1 MRIER
6 IIGIIFVRQIFCILK
21 DCSRDLLSL
30 KFTIYTISFERIIT
44 IQITIENR
52 SALIPKHFIYSFI
65 QLMATRSIKYL
76 KRVNR

>member
-30 KFTIYTISFERIIT
+30 KFTIYTISFERIT

-52 SALIPKHFIYSFI
+52 FALIPKHFIYSFI
-65 QLMATRSIKYL
+65 QLMASYRHV
-76 KRVNR
+76 R